1 MKPAATLTLLIAVST
16 AGAANADE
24 MMKIARLAQYMEI
37 THQHHELVDTIHD
50 TAAHP
55 ARSAILQLQKIQ
67 EINRN
72 SGKPAD
78 TIRLLSSVVQSDAAP
93 AVRNAAVTMLAD
105 ALNEAGNTERA
116 VEVLTEALQRNLN
129 P

>member
-1 MKPAATLTLLIAVST
+1 MKAAVTLTLLLAAAT
-16 AGAANADE
+16 AGAAHADE

-37 THQHHELVDTIHD
+37 TSQHHELVATIHD

-67 EINRN
+67 ELNRN
-72 SGKPAD
+72 DGKQAD
-78 TIRLLSSVVQSDAAP
+78 TIRLLSSVVQSEAEP

-116 VEVLTEALQRNLN
+116 VEVLTEALQRNLK

>member
-1 MKPAATLTLLIAVST
+1 MKAAVTLTLLLAATT
-16 AGAANADE
+16 AGAAHADE

-37 THQHHELVDTIHD
+37 TRQHHELVATIHD

-67 EINRN
+67 ELNRN
-72 SGKPAD
+72 DGKQAD
-78 TIRLLSSVVQSDAAP
+78 TIRLLSSVVQSEAEP

-116 VEVLTEALQRNLN
+116 VEVLTEALQRNLK